1 MGGKCLLEGVKQ
13 FFYFQNQDEHPTIS
27 SANTRGFDIK
37 EKYYIC
43 TMFNGGLLTL
53 FVLSITFQWAF
64 SKTLKKFAITL
75 ISVKVYVY

>member
-1 MGGKCLLEGVKQ
+1 MGGKCLLEEVQQ

-27 SANTRGFDIK
+27 SANTRGFDIQ

-53 FVLSITFQWAF
+53 FVLSITFQ
-64 SKTLKKFAITL
+64 
-75 ISVKVYVY
+75 

>member
-1 MGGKCLLEGVKQ
+1 MGGKCLLEEVQQ

-27 SANTRGFDIK
+27 SANTRGFDIQ

-43 TMFNGGLLTL
+43 TMFNVQCL